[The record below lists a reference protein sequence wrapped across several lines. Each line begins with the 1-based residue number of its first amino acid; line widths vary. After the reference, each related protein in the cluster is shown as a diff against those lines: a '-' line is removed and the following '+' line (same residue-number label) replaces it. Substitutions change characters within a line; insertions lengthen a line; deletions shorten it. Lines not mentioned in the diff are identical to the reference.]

1 MLTRRSMFFAPAAL
15 AAAPVAAA
23 PVSGTKV
30 LVVAGQSLATGW
42 NSQIGVKDAYR
53 EAAPGWEPVVVGRS
67 GSFARQNRL
76 SQENYWLQTDNGN
89 GPVLAEA
96 IAALKAMDRVD
107 AILWSQ
113 GQSDG
118 GTYTRS
124 GPEHDEWYAQ
134 SYQKT
139 VLLILERMRRAVA
152 GRRWRSI
159 PVFIQTIGWRVDRVT
174 KQPFEPHGYS
184 VIRTAQLRMIY
195 GDIAKEHNL
204 HIGPVQEPWMVL
216 KADGVHPIA
225 ANFCVLARRQAAAQR
240 RIGI

>member
-53 EAAPGWEPVVVGRS
+53 EAAPGWEPVVLGKA
-67 GSFARQNRL
+67 GTWARYNPVSRYDWWV
-76 SQENYWLQTDNGN
+76 NTNNTN
-89 GPVLAEA
+89 GPVLKEVV
-96 IAALKAMDRVD
+96 AALRQMGRVD

-113 GQSDG
+113 GQADG
-118 GTYTRS
+118 GGYT
-124 GPEHDEWYAQ
+124 GKDPERDARYAAM
-134 SYQKT
+134 YQRT
-139 VLLILERMRRAVA
+139 VLLILERMRRASA
-152 GRRWRSI
+152 GGRWREI
-159 PVFIQTIGWRVDRVT
+159 PVFVQIIGWRMDRAT
-174 KQPFEPHGYS
+174 KQLFEPHGYS
-184 VIRTAQLRMIY
+184 VIRTAQLQMVE

-204 HIGPVQEPWMVL
+204 HLGPVQEPWMQL
-216 KADGVHPIA
+216 KADGVHPTTE
-225 ANFCVLARRQAAAQR
+225 NFCVLARRQAAAQR